1 MSESSPRS
9 SAADPHRKA
18 EERGYAERAAGPV
31 ESLARVISAEELE
44 RVRKAVL
51 AVGEAAYHWVI
62 ESDEI
67 FWSANAPEIL
77 HCPANRLTTGRS
89 YAALLDVDNF
99 TTRYDAVM
107 RTVYKDEGEGIPY
120 QIEYLFRPDGKN
132 GKTAYWLEDTGR
144 WYAGL
149 DGRPAEAF
157 GIVRRIDDRHSR
169 DQHLNFLGNCDPL
182 TGMMNRGRM
191 AEALDEAI
199 IAADREGVSR
209 AFVIAGIN
217 NLAVVN
223 DAYGFEVADEVI
235 IAVGR
240 RLKNVVRAGDPIAR
254 YSGSKFAI
262 ILNNCD
268 ERELGVA
275 AERFLQVARESVI
288 ETEHG
293 PVWAMLSIG
302 AIILPGHAAEANT
315 AMARAEEAF
324 TEAKRMPSDGFVVYK
339 PSQKL
344 ISERSINARAAHEI
358 VACLKED
365 RFKLAFQPIVD
376 AATSEVAMHEAL
388 LRMADARGDMIA
400 AAHLIPIAEKLG
412 LVRLIDR
419 TVTQLTVSTLLA
431 YPQARLTFNVSGIT
445 ATDPRWFGQLTEI
458 LKAHREV
465 TPRLTVEITET
476 VALGDLDE
484 TVRFT
489 RTLRDLGCRV
499 AIDDFGAGY
508 TSFRNLKALS
518 VDILKLDGSF
528 CANLAENPENQYF
541 VRSLIDM
548 ARQFQIKTVA
558 EWVETPEDAEFLRQ
572 LGADYLQGNLF
583 GKASLEV
590 PWPDE
595 GEAAMPA
602 VPAKPDAASRLAIA
616 ENSEA
621 PEAPPAPA
629 RAGSARAKDE
639 DDDAPDMSRLRL
651 AIDAL
656 NAQFRRG
663 RD

>member
-1 MSESSPRS
+1 MSEKQFKS
-9 SAADPHRKA
+9 SAYEPARFGEGNFTTPT
-18 EERGYAERAAGPV
+18 PV
-31 ESLARVISAEELE
+31 ETLKRVISAEELE
-44 RVRKAVL
+44 RVRKAVM

-67 FWSANAPEIL
+67 FWSANAPEVL
-77 HCPANRLTTGRS
+77 HCQGDRLATGRS
-89 YAALLDVDNF
+89 YAELLDADNF

-132 GKTAYWLEDTGR
+132 GKMAYWLEDTGR
-144 WYAGL
+144 WYAGS

-191 AEALDEAI
+191 AEALEEAI
-199 IAADREGVSR
+199 VAADREGVSR

-235 IAVGR
+235 IAVAR

-262 ILNNCD
+262 ILNNCSED
-268 ERELGVA
+268 DLKHA
-275 AERFLQVARESVI
+275 AERFLEVARESVI

-302 AIILPGHAAEANT
+302 AIILPGHAADANT
-315 AMARAEEAF
+315 AMARTEEAL
-324 TEAKRMPSDGFVVYK
+324 TEAKRLPSDGFVVYK

-358 VACLKED
+358 VACLKEN
-365 RFKLAFQPIVD
+365 RFKMAFQPIVD
-376 AATSEVAMHEAL
+376 AASGEVVMHEAL
-388 LRMADARGDMIA
+388 LRMADENGDMIA

-419 TVTQLTVSTLLA
+419 TVAQLTVSTLLA
-431 YPQARLTFNVSGIT
+431 YPQAHLSFNVSGIT

-458 LKAHREV
+458 LEAHREV

-476 VALGDLDE
+476 VALSELDE

-489 RTLRDLGCRV
+489 KALRDIGCRV

-508 TSFRNLKALS
+508 TSFRNLKVLNA
-518 VDILKLDGSF
+518 DILKLDGSF
-528 CANLAENPENQYF
+528 CANLAQNQENQYF

-548 ARQFQIKTVA
+548 ARKFELKTIA
-558 EWVETPEDAEFLRQ
+558 EWVETQEDAEFLRKW
-572 LGADYLQGNLF
+572 GADYLQGNLF
-583 GKASLEV
+583 GKASLTIPWAAEDPAAQLKPAAEPEAETGDVRETAVDEAPVV
-590 PWPDE
+590 PNYPLPDE
-595 GEAAMPA
+595 SFTPA
-602 VPAKPDAASRLAIA
+602 REEEPDISRL
-616 ENSEA
+616 
-621 PEAPPAPA
+621 
-629 RAGSARAKDE
+629 K
-639 DDDAPDMSRLRL
+639 L

-656 NAQFRRG
+656 NAQFRRKRG
-663 RD
+663 

>member
-1 MSESSPRS
+1 MSESPSRS
-9 SAADPHRKA
+9 SAFDPARTGEDRNVA
-18 EERGYAERAAGPV
+18 QRTPV

-77 HCPANRLTTGRS
+77 HCPVARLTTGRA

-107 RTVYKDEGEGIPY
+107 RTVHKDEGEGIPY

-132 GKTAYWLEDTGR
+132 GKTSYWLEDTGR
-144 WYAGL
+144 WYAGA

-191 AEALDEAI
+191 AEALEEAI
-199 IAADREGVSR
+199 VAADREGVSR

-223 DAYGFEVADEVI
+223 DAYGFEVADDVI

-262 ILNNCD
+262 IINNCNED
-268 ERELGVA
+268 ELRHA
-275 AERFLQVARESVI
+275 SERFLEVARESVI

-302 AIILPGHAAEANT
+302 AIILPGHAADANT
-315 AMARAEEAF
+315 AMARTEEAL
-324 TEAKRMPSDGFVVYK
+324 TEAKRVPSDGFVIYK
-339 PSQKL
+339 PSQRL
-344 ISERSINARAAHEI
+344 ISERSINARSAHEI

-365 RFKLAFQPIVD
+365 RFKMAFQPIVD
-376 AATSEVAMHEAL
+376 ATTHEVVMHEAL
-388 LRMADARGDMIA
+388 LRMADDRGDMIA

-419 TVTQLTVSTLLA
+419 TVAQLTVSTLLA
-431 YPQARLTFNVSGIT
+431 YPQANLTFNVSGIT

-458 LKAHREV
+458 LKTHREV

-489 RTLRDLGCRV
+489 GALRDLGCRV

-508 TSFRNLKALS
+508 TSFRNLKALN

-528 CANLAENPENQYF
+528 CANLSENPENQYF

-548 ARQFQIKTVA
+548 ARKFDLKTIA
-558 EWVETPEDAEFLRQ
+558 EWVETPADAEFLRKW
-572 LGADYLQGNLF
+572 GADYLQGYLF
-583 GKASLEV
+583 GRASLDI
-590 PWPDE
+590 PWPAE
-595 GEAAMPA
+595 GGATPA
-602 VPAKPDAASRLAIA
+602 RPAKGQDESDTTTK
-616 ENSEA
+616 S
-621 PEAPPAPA
+621 PPAFEDEAEA
-629 RAGSARAKDE
+629 RADAGQRHDE
-639 DDDAPDMSRLRL
+639 DDEPDISRLRV

-663 RD
+663 RG